1 MIKIQQ
7 FCLDLKPITQKG
19 ENMPPIVSEI
29 FGFLGFLLSA
39 LGLLV
44 FGFAAG
50 RFTLDAFQK
59 AGWQVQVA
67 LVLGLFLVLVGLA
80 NYVTPGSVGAFALG
94 AGLAFLISGG
104 PKKKDDE
111 EKKK

>member
-1 MIKIQQ
+1 
-7 FCLDLKPITQKG
+7 
-19 ENMPPIVSEI
+19 MPPIVNEI

-67 LVLGLFLVLVGLA
+67 LVLGIFVVLIGLA
-80 NYVTPGSVGAFALG
+80 NYATPGSVGAFALG
-94 AGLAFLISGG
+94 AGIAFISGG
-104 PKKKDDE
+104 SKKKDDE
-111 EKKK
+111 EQKK

>member
-1 MIKIQQ
+1 
-7 FCLDLKPITQKG
+7 
-19 ENMPPIVSEI
+19 MPTIVNEI

-50 RFTLDAFQK
+50 RFTLDAFQR

-67 LVLGLFLVLVGLA
+67 LVLGFFAVLVGLA
-80 NYVTPGSVGAFALG
+80 NYTTPGSVGAFALG
-94 AGLAFLISGG
+94 AGIAFLISGMAKKDASEEEV
-104 PKKKDDE
+104 KKK
-111 EKKK
+111 